1 MIRNT
6 LRAARLAFAVAAVA
20 FALFGLASTAVAANP
35 QYGTKDQSFSGASTA
50 PSGSK
55 PESKLWFNDGRW
67 WAVMW
72 DSASPSFR
80 IFRADAGATTWVNTG
95 TAVDARGSSRSDA
108 LWDGTHLYIASHS
121 VASDSSHNTAGRVAR
136 LYRYAYNS
144 GSMTYTMDSGFPVTI
159 IDVSTETFV
168 IDKDSTGKL
177 WATWTQGRRPYVA
190 HTTVDDKTWTAGFI
204 PPVSGTTLNSDDIST
219 LVAFDGNKIGL
230 MWSNQSDSHMYFA
243 THTDGAADGTW
254 TASEAAT
261 TGSGSADDHINLKT
275 DSAGRIYAAVK
286 TSFTSSSQTLI
297 QLLVRGSGGGWS
309 AYRFGTVSDSHTR
322 PIVLLDEE
330 HGLLHMF
337 ATGKYPGASSGQSG
351 GTIYEKTATIG
362 AIAFSS
368 GSGTPFIQ
376 DPNSSN
382 MNNATSTKQEVS
394 SSTGLV
400 VLATNDST
408 KFYWHATESLGT
420 PTNTTPTA
428 NATSKTTAF
437 NTAGTVNL
445 SGSDPE
451 TCQLTFAIVT
461 GPTHGSLGATTDNA
475 CVAGTPNTDSATVTY
490 TPTAG
495 YSGADSFTYTV
506 NDGTATST
514 PATASLTVSPNTSPT
529 ANATS
534 KTTPQDTP
542 ATVSLSGSDPESC
555 TLTFTIV
562 TGPVHGSLGSISD
575 NACVAG
581 VPNTDSATVTYTPD
595 SGYDGPDSFTY
606 KVNDGTNDSSPATAS
621 LTITP
626 PAANTIPTANPA
638 SKTTPYETAGTVNL
652 GGSDPETC
660 DLTFAIVNAPAHGAL
675 GSIANNACSAGSP
688 NTDSAT
694 VTYTPAAGYSGD
706 DSFTYTVNDG
716 TDTSSPA
723 TATLTVSPNTAPT
736 ANATSKTT
744 AQNTPATVN
753 LSGSDPEGCQ
763 LTFAIVNIPAHGS
776 LGAITDNACVAGTP
790 NTDSATITYTP
801 DSGYSGPDSFT
812 YTVNDGTVASAQ
824 ATASLTVSAG
834 GPTTLTFNP
843 TADAQVTTS
852 NSAANYGTLATMK
865 IREGDGSTTNPTY
878 HGYLKFSL
886 SGVTGSVGSVKLR
899 LYVTDPSVATESIF
913 VISDNNWTE
922 TGITYNNAPPIPTGT
937 PAGSVTAP
945 AAGAYIDITLDP
957 TTVSSSTT
965 TLSLAVKSSAGDS
978 LIFSSREDPTN
989 KPQLVVTF
997 Q

>member
-1 MIRNT
+1 M
-6 LRAARLAFAVAAVA
+6 
-20 FALFGLASTAVAANP
+20 
-35 QYGTKDQSFSGASTA
+35 
-50 PSGSK
+50 
-55 PESKLWFNDGRW
+55 
-67 WAVMW
+67 
-72 DSASPSFR
+72 
-80 IFRADAGATTWVNTG
+80 
-95 TAVDARGSSRSDA
+95 
-108 LWDGTHLYIASHS
+108 
-121 VASDSSHNTAGRVAR
+121 
-136 LYRYAYNS
+136 
-144 GSMTYTMDSGFPVTI
+144 
-159 IDVSTETFV
+159 
-168 IDKDSTGKL
+168 
-177 WATWTQGRRPYVA
+177 
-190 HTTVDDKTWTAGFI
+190 
-204 PPVSGTTLNSDDIST
+204 
-219 LVAFDGNKIGL
+219 
-230 MWSNQSDSHMYFA
+230 
-243 THTDGAADGTW
+243 
-254 TASEAAT
+254 
-261 TGSGSADDHINLKT
+261 
-275 DSAGRIYAAVK
+275 
-286 TSFTSSSQTLI
+286 
-297 QLLVRGSGGGWS
+297 
-309 AYRFGTVSDSHTR
+309 
-322 PIVLLDEE
+322 
-330 HGLLHMF
+330 
-337 ATGKYPGASSGQSG
+337 
-351 GTIYEKTATIG
+351 
-362 AIAFSS
+362 
-368 GSGTPFIQ
+368 
-376 DPNSSN
+376 
-382 MNNATSTKQEVS
+382 
-394 SSTGLV
+394 
-400 VLATNDST
+400 
-408 KFYWHATESLGT
+408 
-420 PTNTTPTA
+420 
-428 NATSKTTAF
+428 
-437 NTAGTVNL
+437 
-445 SGSDPE
+445 
-451 TCQLTFAIVT
+451 
-461 GPTHGSLGATTDNA
+461 
-475 CVAGTPNTDSATVTY
+475 
-490 TPTAG
+490 
-495 YSGADSFTYTV
+495 
-506 NDGTATST
+506 
-514 PATASLTVSPNTSPT
+514 
-529 ANATS
+529 
-534 KTTPQDTP
+534 
-542 ATVSLSGSDPESC
+542 
-555 TLTFTIV
+555 TFTIV